1 MDWLSTLIGGIIGI
15 VASVGTMILEKM
27 WDRAG
32 RLKVFYMI
40 RSTKNNAVETFG
52 TSESDS
58 GPAFVVP
65 LVFELQNTSN
75 NTRVMR
81 DVSVLMYK
89 DGKYVDE
96 MIQVGHSGV
105 KGEDQQEYGGDN
117 QSYSFVILA
126 KSIHKIYGTYIY
138 ALGWNPEKK
147 ARF

>member
-40 RSTKNNAVETFG
+40 RSTKNKAVETFG

-65 LVFELQNTSN
+65 LRNRYNKCSN
-75 NTRVMR
+75 IT
-81 DVSVLMYK
+81 VLHIK
-89 DGKYVDE
+89 
-96 MIQVGHSGV
+96 
-105 KGEDQQEYGGDN
+105 
-117 QSYSFVILA
+117 
-126 KSIHKIYGTYIY
+126 
-138 ALGWNPEKK
+138 
-147 ARF
+147 